1 MHWLDEFPLS
11 RLEAVEDAVWK
22 RLMENGEFREIQK
35 RFDAMLEAIG
45 KADEQKAF
53 TFDLEE
59 TIGLKEYHA
68 QWEYYHQGMLDCA
81 ALLKWMGVLA

>member
-1 MHWLDEFPLS
+1 MVAINFIQF

>member
-1 MHWLDEFPLS
+1 
-11 RLEAVEDAVWK
+11 
-22 RLMENGEFREIQK
+22 
-35 RFDAMLEAIG
+35 MLEAIG

>member
-1 MHWLDEFPLS
+1 MHLLDEFSPF

-53 TFDLEE
+53 TFD
-59 TIGLKEYHA
+59 
-68 QWEYYHQGMLDCA
+68 
-81 ALLKWMGVLA
+81 

>member
-1 MHWLDEFPLS
+1 MCICWTSFP
-11 RLEAVEDAVWK
+11 RPAWK
-22 RLMENGEFREIQK
+22 RSRMPFGNGEFREIQK

-59 TIGLKEYHA
+59 TIGLKEYQA

>member
-1 MHWLDEFPLS
+1 MHLLDEFPLS

-45 KADEQKAF
+45 KADEQ
-53 TFDLEE
+53 
-59 TIGLKEYHA
+59 
-68 QWEYYHQGMLDCA
+68 
-81 ALLKWMGVLA
+81 